1 MTRNLLTA
9 VRWIWLILC
18 AHTAMACGP
27 ATAQDSLERDYGD
40 ELPRIAP
47 REPADA
53 LSLFEVNPGL
63 KIELIAAEPL
73 VNDPVAIDF
82 DELGR
87 AFVAEMRGYSEQT
100 SDRLGRIRLLVDR
113 DADGRFDS
121 STIFADR
128 LSWPTAV
135 ICCAGGI
142 LVGDAPHIIFFK
154 DLDDDGQADLRQIVW
169 TGFGTANV
177 QQLLNNFHWGI
188 DNRIYGAAGGNGGRV
203 QRAEL
208 AHEFTEV
215 FGADPNQGVESIDL
229 RGRDFV
235 IDPLTL
241 TLSAASGGGQFG
253 MAFDRWGNRFVCS
266 NSDHCQQI
274 VLEDRY
280 LARNP
285 LLRAPS
291 PRVNIAVD
299 GPAAPVFRISPIEPW
314 RVVRTRLRVQ
324 GLVSGP
330 IEGGGRAAGYFT
342 SAAGISIYD
351 GDALPENYRGD
362 VFVGDVGS
370 NLVHR
375 KTLRDEGIVKSAARA
390 EPDREFLRSTD
401 NWFRPVQCTSSP
413 HGSLVILDMYR
424 EIVEHPASLP
434 PIIKQHLD
442 LVSGN
447 DRGRIYRVVP
457 DTFTPPQRRW
467 PGAATDRQLVDM
479 LTHPNGW
486 HRRTAARL
494 LGERRPDVAVPLLRT
509 ASVESDNPETRIRS
523 MYLLADFHQ
532 LDPEILVKLLDDP
545 HSYVRVHALRVAER
559 YIDRQVVRQR
569 VLAMVNDEDVRVRL
583 QVALTLGNLN
593 DDGAAVAIA
602 GIAARDGSD
611 RWMQAALASSATGC
625 RAQVLDALVSA
636 HDSRD
641 ARHLKWPLVRE
652 LARQIGRDATA
663 DHLDILAHRLVD
675 LRARDPDLLGL
686 LLLALLEGPPTQFE
700 RLSAALQKSQQLT
713 LDQLIGDAIAQAQT
727 VATDRVAPPADRSAA
742 IAVLRLCDDAKFQSQ
757 LRELMDIVEP
767 PEVKRAAIE
776 TASHFRDARIIEP
789 ILDELRSLNPALR
802 GQALQ
807 VALSRDSWTQRLLDR
822 IESEAITPVWLG
834 APVRQQLL
842 RHPQRDVRERAAQIL
857 AGDAAQ
863 KSRAEIVDRYA
874 AALSTLTG
882 DADRGR
888 EVFRKSCVACHRL
901 KNEGSEIGPNLAA
914 FANRGAAG
922 ILVNVLDP
930 NRDVDA
936 RYLSYT
942 FLLDDGRLLVGM
954 IASESASSISI
965 QDVEG
970 KLTVI
975 SRAEIEDMQSTSLSL
990 MPENFDRDID
1000 YQAMADLIAFLISQR
1015 G

>member
-47 REPADA
+47 REPAVA

-253 MAFDRWGNRFVCS
+253 MAFDHWGNRFVCS

-330 IEGGGRAAGYFT
+330 IEGGGRMG
-342 SAAGISIYD
+342 G
-351 GDALPENYRGD
+351 
-362 VFVGDVGS
+362 
-370 NLVHR
+370 LV
-375 KTLRDEGIVKSAARA
+375 ARI
-390 EPDREFLRSTD
+390 PV
-401 NWFRPVQCTSSP
+401 RP
-413 HGSLVILDMYR
+413 H
-424 EIVEHPASLP
+424 
-434 PIIKQHLD
+434 
-442 LVSGN
+442 
-447 DRGRIYRVVP
+447 
-457 DTFTPPQRRW
+457 
-467 PGAATDRQLVDM
+467 
-479 LTHPNGW
+479 
-486 HRRTAARL
+486 
-494 LGERRPDVAVPLLRT
+494 
-509 ASVESDNPETRIRS
+509 
-523 MYLLADFHQ
+523 
-532 LDPEILVKLLDDP
+532 
-545 HSYVRVHALRVAER
+545 
-559 YIDRQVVRQR
+559 
-569 VLAMVNDEDVRVRL
+569 
-583 QVALTLGNLN
+583 
-593 DDGAAVAIA
+593 
-602 GIAARDGSD
+602 
-611 RWMQAALASSATGC
+611 
-625 RAQVLDALVSA
+625 RAQ
-636 HDSRD
+636 
-641 ARHLKWPLVRE
+641 
-652 LARQIGRDATA
+652 
-663 DHLDILAHRLVD
+663 
-675 LRARDPDLLGL
+675 
-686 LLLALLEGPPTQFE
+686 
-700 RLSAALQKSQQLT
+700 
-713 LDQLIGDAIAQAQT
+713 
-727 VATDRVAPPADRSAA
+727 
-742 IAVLRLCDDAKFQSQ
+742 
-757 LRELMDIVEP
+757 
-767 PEVKRAAIE
+767 
-776 TASHFRDARIIEP
+776 
-789 ILDELRSLNPALR
+789 
-802 GQALQ
+802 
-807 VALSRDSWTQRLLDR
+807 
-822 IESEAITPVWLG
+822 
-834 APVRQQLL
+834 
-842 RHPQRDVRERAAQIL
+842 
-857 AGDAAQ
+857 
-863 KSRAEIVDRYA
+863 
-874 AALSTLTG
+874 
-882 DADRGR
+882 
-888 EVFRKSCVACHRL
+888 
-901 KNEGSEIGPNLAA
+901 
-914 FANRGAAG
+914 ANH
-922 ILVNVLDP
+922 
-930 NRDVDA
+930 
-936 RYLSYT
+936 S
-942 FLLDDGRLLVGM
+942 
-954 IASESASSISI
+954 
-965 QDVEG
+965 
-970 KLTVI
+970 
-975 SRAEIEDMQSTSLSL
+975 
-990 MPENFDRDID
+990 
-1000 YQAMADLIAFLISQR
+1000 
-1015 G
+1015 